1 MVPGQWGGVL
11 SAVARPLT
19 DTFQHVAVYRSLEH
33 WGVHLLA
40 SETPIP
46 EMSPAE
52 FSARLGIRN
61 NAFSRKVRHEDCPQN
76 FESIEGKT
84 GRIIKLMAS
93 PELEAFM
100 RADGRLAAG
109 RARQRNIAKETARR
123 LSYGK
128 D

>member
-52 FSARLGIRN
+52 FSARLPAVAQRD
-61 NAFSRKVRHEDCPQN
+61 F
-76 FESIEGKT
+76 IEWVQ
-84 GRIIKLMAS
+84 A
-93 PELEAFM
+93 
-100 RADGRLAAG
+100 
-109 RARQRNIAKETARR
+109 NH
-123 LSYGK
+123 
-128 D
+128 